1 MGTAH
6 NATLR
11 VGKVPVLYLPWF
23 RFPIDD
29 QRRTGLLYP
38 AISQSGRNGFDWR
51 QPIYLNLAPNYDAT
65 LNPRYMSKRGLQ
77 LGGEF
82 RFLTPTNRGVFEGA
96 FLPSDKLTCLLYT
109 SRCV

>member
-1 MGTAH
+1 M
-6 NATLR
+6 
-11 VGKVPVLYLPWF
+11 LYLPWF
-23 RFPIDD
+23 RFPIDN

-65 LNPRYMSKRGLQ
+65 LEPRYI
-77 LGGEF
+77 
-82 RFLTPTNRGVFEGA
+82 
-96 FLPSDKLTCLLYT
+96 CLLYT